1 MHANGV
7 RVATS
12 NLMHVVMFSFLLSLF
27 SVAAPASNAVPGT
40 TSQTTTLNKDT
51 LVVGS
56 EQDYPPFATGMTDAT
71 AGGFTVDLWKA
82 VAAEAQLDYTI
93 RVLPFHQ
100 LLQEFKDGKIDVL
113 VNLAQSQQRHLFA
126 DFTVP
131 HVIVHGAIFVRRGN
145 DTIRN
150 EDDLSGKSLIV
161 LRADLGHDYAV
172 NKGWTNNLVLVDTS
186 AEGFKLLATGKHE
199 AMLLAKLTGVKTLNA
214 LGIDTIQPLK
224 IKIGFSQKFTF
235 AVAEGRAELLG
246 QINEGLAL
254 TKSNGTYDAL
264 YEKWFGAYEERT
276 LSWLDVL
283 LYLTPVVAIFLLMAS
298 YFYYRRQVERAAA
311 NAALAESQKLLATII
326 DTAPMRIFWKDRHLN
341 YLGCNAIFAKDAGSE
356 NPNGVIGKDD
366 FQMVW
371 AAQAAQYREDDR
383 EVIESAQPK
392 LFYEEQQ
399 TTPTG
404 DVIWLRTSKVPLKN
418 GSGETIGILGMYKD
432 ITEEKHAQEQ
442 LLVLLREQK
451 AMLENDLVG
460 IARVQDRVI
469 TWANPAFERML
480 GYDLGELAGTSTL
493 RNYVSEEDYNA
504 LGEAAYQT
512 LKHGGIYRAQLE
524 HLRKDGQII
533 WVDASGAMLDFET
546 DQSLWF
552 FIEITQQKLAEE
564 QIQHFAFYDA
574 LTQLPN
580 RRLLNDRL
588 AQSMSASKRS
598 GTYVALMYIDLDNFK
613 PLNDLHGHTAG
624 DLLLV
629 EVATRLRSCV
639 REMDTVSRFGGD
651 EFVVMLS
658 ELDTNKTK
666 SKDEAGGIAE
676 KIRSALSEPY
686 TLNVSHEVG
695 QNFTVKHS
703 CTASIGVVLFI
714 DHEISQVD
722 VLNRA
727 DEAMYQAKEAG
738 RNQIRFYE

>member
-1 MHANGV
+1 
-7 RVATS
+7 
-12 NLMHVVMFSFLLSLF
+12 MHVVMLSFLLSIF
-27 SVAAPASNAVPGT
+27 CVAASASNDVSGITSRAT
-40 TSQTTTLNKDT
+40 THVTQLNKET
-51 LVVGS
+51 LIVGS

-100 LLQEFKDGKIDVL
+100 LLQEFHDGKIDVL
-113 VNLAQSQQRHLFA
+113 INLAYSEQRHRFA

-131 HVIVHGAIFVRRGN
+131 HVIVHGAIFVRKGN

-150 EDDLSGKSLIV
+150 EDDLRGKSIIV
-161 LRADLGHDYAV
+161 LKADLGHDYAV
-172 NKGWTNNLVLVDTS
+172 SKGWVDNLVLVDTA

-199 AMLLAKLTGVKTLNA
+199 AMLLAKLTGIQTLNA
-214 LGIDTIQPLK
+214 IGLDTIQPLK
-224 IKIGFSQKFTF
+224 IKLGFSQKFSF
-235 AVAEGRAELLG
+235 AVAEGQSELLG
-246 QINEGLAL
+246 EINEGFAL
-254 TKSNGTYDAL
+254 TKSNGTYDTL

-276 LSWLDVL
+276 ISRIDIL

-298 YFYYRRQVERAAA
+298 YFYYRRQVERELAS
-311 NAALAESQKLLATII
+311 AALAESQKLLATII
-326 DTAPMRIFWKDRHLN
+326 DTAPIRIFWKDRDLN
-341 YLGCNAIFAKDAGSE
+341 YLGCNAIFAKDAGAE
-356 NPNGVIGKDD
+356 NPNEVIGKDD

-371 AAQAAQYREDDR
+371 AMQAAQYREDDR
-383 EVIESAQPK
+383 AVIESAQPK
-392 LFYEEQQ
+392 LFYEEKQ

-418 GSGETIGILGMYKD
+418 GNGETVGILGMYKD
-432 ITEEKHAQEQ
+432 ITEEKHTQEQ
-442 LLVLLREQK
+442 LLILLREQK

-460 IARVQDRVI
+460 IVRVQDRTI
-469 TWANPAFERML
+469 IWANPAFERML
-480 GYDLGELAGTSTL
+480 GYDLGELAGTSTR
-493 RNYVSEEDYNA
+493 RNYVNEEAYNE
-504 LGEAAYQT
+504 LGSAAYPILQQ
-512 LKHGGIYRAQLE
+512 GGVYRAQLE
-524 HLRKDGQII
+524 HVRKDGQII

-546 DQSLWF
+546 GQSLWG

-564 QIQHFAFYDA
+564 KIQNFAFYDA

-588 AQSMSASKRS
+588 VQSMSVSKRS
-598 GTYVALMYIDLDNFK
+598 GAYVALMYIDLDNFK

-629 EVATRLRSCV
+629 EVAIRLKSCV

-666 SKDEAGGIAE
+666 SKDEANRIAE
-676 KIRSALSEPY
+676 KIRSTLSEPY
-686 TLNVSHEVG
+686 TINVSHEVG
-695 QNFTVKHS
+695 HDFTVEHI
-703 CTASIGVVLFI
+703 CTASIGVVLFV
-714 DHEISQVD
+714 DHEISQID